1 MNPRSM
7 NKSWHLDRRTFLRG
21 AGVSLAL
28 PFLGGMEASAKAA
41 QAPRRFAAVYFP
53 YGVSLPNADHEHANW
68 NWFPKGE
75 GRDFEFNN
83 SLKPLEALRD
93 EVTILGGLSHPHGR
107 KMGGHDTS
115 DIFLTGAELKGS
127 QMQNSISMDQIAAAH
142 FGDQTRYSSLV
153 LSTDGGVGESTRSS
167 TLSFSRTGQPIPALN
182 KPRQVFDRLFGVNES
197 SKAAQRRELQN
208 SGSMLD
214 LVLENAKS
222 LRTRLGSED
231 QQKLDEYL
239 ASVRQIEKRV
249 ERSESW
255 LDVPKPKVDSSG
267 LSLDA
272 TDETP
277 LELIRT
283 MYDLM
288 FLAFQTDSTRL
299 ATYQL
304 GNMNG
309 ATSIAGKF
317 PGLLGLGETMHKL
330 AHGWNKKGGAEALGK
345 WDRFLAEQ
353 FAYFVG
359 RLKEAREGEGSL
371 LDSTTLLYGSSN
383 SRTHNNT
390 NYPIVFAGG
399 RGLGFKHGQY
409 LRFGEDT
416 PFANVHATILSR
428 IGVPLEAF
436 ADSSG
441 EMTELVG

>member
-1 MNPRSM
+1 MQKP
-7 NKSWHLDRRTFLRG
+7 WHLDRRTFLKG
-21 AGVSLAL
+21 TGVSLAL
-28 PFLGGMEASAKAA
+28 PLLAGMDASAKTA
-41 QAPRRFAAVYFP
+41 QQPRRFAAVYFP
-53 YGVSLPNADHEHANW
+53 YGVSLPNEDHEHANW

-75 GRDFEFNN
+75 GRDFQFND
-83 SLKPLEALRD
+83 SLKPLEPLRD
-93 EVTILGGLSHPHGR
+93 QVTILGGLSHPHGR

-127 QMQNSISMDQIAAAH
+127 QLQNSISMDQVAAAH
-142 FGDQTRYSSLV
+142 FADQTRYASLA

-167 TLSFSRTGQPIPALN
+167 TLSFSRTGQPLPALS
-182 KPRQVFDRLFGVNES
+182 KPRQVFERFFGVNAA

-222 LRTRLGSED
+222 LRLRLGSED
-231 QQKLDEYL
+231 QAKLDEYL

-249 ERSESW
+249 ERSEQW
-255 LDVPKPKVDSSG
+255 LDVPKPKVDATG
-267 LSLDA
+267 LHLDA

-288 FLAFQTDSTRL
+288 FLAFQTDSTRM

-317 PGLLGLGETMHKL
+317 PALLGYGESMHKL

-353 FAYFVG
+353 FAYFIN
-359 RLKEAREGEGSL
+359 RLKDTPEGDASL
-371 LDSTTLLYGSSN
+371 LDHTMLLYGSSN

-390 NYPIVFAGG
+390 NYPIIFAGG
-399 RGLGFKHGQY
+399 KRLGFKHGKF
-409 LRFGEDT
+409 LKFGEDT
-416 PFANVHATILSR
+416 PFANVHATALNR
-428 IGVPLEAF
+428 LGVPTESF
-436 ADSSG
+436 ADSQG
-441 EMTELVG
+441 EMTELLA

>member
-1 MNPRSM
+1 MQKP
-7 NKSWHLDRRTFLRG
+7 WHLDRRTFLKG
-21 AGVSLAL
+21 TGVSLAL
-28 PFLGGMEASAKAA
+28 PLLAGMDASAKTE
-41 QAPRRFAAVYFP
+41 QQPRRFAAVYFP
-53 YGVSLPNADHEHANW
+53 YGVSLPNEDHEHANW

-75 GRDFEFNN
+75 GRDFQFND
-83 SLKPLEALRD
+83 SLKPLEPLRD
-93 EVTILGGLSHPHGR
+93 QVTILGGLSHPHGR

-127 QMQNSISMDQIAAAH
+127 QLQNSISMDQVAAAH
-142 FGDQTRYSSLV
+142 FADQTRYASLA

-167 TLSFSRTGQPIPALN
+167 TLSFSRTGQPLPALS
-182 KPRQVFDRLFGVNES
+182 KPRQVFERFFGVNAA

-222 LRTRLGSED
+222 LRLRLGSED
-231 QQKLDEYL
+231 QAKLDEYL

-249 ERSESW
+249 ERSEQW
-255 LDVPKPKVDSSG
+255 LDVPKPKVDATG
-267 LSLDA
+267 LHLDA

-288 FLAFQTDSTRL
+288 FLAFQTDSTRM

-317 PGLLGLGETMHKL
+317 PALLGYGESMHKL

-353 FAYFVG
+353 FAYFIN
-359 RLKEAREGEGSL
+359 RLKDTPEGDASL
-371 LDSTTLLYGSSN
+371 LDHTMLLYGSSN

-390 NYPIVFAGG
+390 NYPIIFAGG
-399 RGLGFKHGQY
+399 KRLGFKHGKF
-409 LRFGEDT
+409 LKFGEDT
-416 PFANVHATILSR
+416 PFANVHATALNR
-428 IGVPLEAF
+428 LGVPTESF
-436 ADSSG
+436 ADSQG
-441 EMTELVG
+441 EMTELLA

>member
-1 MNPRSM
+1 MKKP
-7 NKSWHLDRRTFLRG
+7 WHLNRRAFLKG
-21 AGVSLAL
+21 TGVSLAL
-28 PFLGGMEASAKAA
+28 PLLAGMETSAKTAK
-41 QAPRRFAAVYFP
+41 QPRRFAAVYFP
-53 YGVSLPNADHEHANW
+53 YGVSLPPADHEHANW

-75 GRDFEFNN
+75 GRDFQFND
-83 SLKPLEALRD
+83 SLKPLEPLRD
-93 EVTILGGLSHPHGR
+93 HVTILGGLSHPLGR

-127 QMQNSISMDQIAAAH
+127 QLQNSISMDQVAAAH
-142 FGDQTRYSSLV
+142 FADQTRYASLA

-167 TLSFSRTGQPIPALN
+167 TLSFSRTGQPLPALS
-182 KPRQVFDRLFGVNES
+182 KPRQVFERFFGVNAAT
-197 SKAAQRRELQN
+197 KAAQRRELQN

-214 LVLENAKS
+214 LVLANAKS
-222 LRTRLGSED
+222 LRLRLGSED
-231 QQKLDEYL
+231 QAKLDEYL
-239 ASVRQIEKRV
+239 ASVRQIEQRV
-249 ERSESW
+249 ERSEQW
-255 LDVPKPKVDSSG
+255 LDVPKPEVDETG
-267 LSLDA
+267 LRLDA

-288 FLAFQTDSTRL
+288 FLAFQTDSTRV

-317 PGLLGLGETMHKL
+317 PALLGYGESMHKL

-353 FAYFVG
+353 FAYFID
-359 RLKEAREGEGSL
+359 RLKTTREGDASL
-371 LDSTTLLYGSSN
+371 LDHTMLLYGSSN

-399 RGLGFKHGQY
+399 KRLGFKHGQF
-409 LRFGEDT
+409 LKFGEDT
-416 PFANVHATILSR
+416 PFANLHATALNR
-428 IGVPLEAF
+428 LGVPTESF
-436 ADSSG
+436 ADSQG
-441 EMTELVG
+441 EMTELLG